1 MVATFGTGP
10 FPELQI
16 LRFALDDT
24 RSRAGPEG
32 PIVFSTHDFSSLKAA
47 APSLFA
53 AFRFRMMRAFY
64 VGLWYPM
71 SENPDM
77 GHPLFLLHQVL
88 GTRATCLCA
97 VAEGGCFC

>member
-1 MVATFGTGP
+1 
-10 FPELQI
+10 
-16 LRFALDDT
+16 
-24 RSRAGPEG
+24 
-32 PIVFSTHDFSSLKAA
+32 
-47 APSLFA
+47 
-53 AFRFRMMRAFY
+53 MMRAFY
-64 VGLWYPM
+64 AGLWYPM